1 MPYLAVMAIAG
12 NDGPRC
18 SFGDIHERQV
28 WAVLIIANAGFRR
41 LSAFYALRSIEQF
54 GLSAAIRCV
63 FI

>member
-18 SFGDIHERQV
+18 SLGDIHERQV

-54 GLSAAIRCV
+54 GL
-63 FI
+63 